1 MIRVEPARIVMMQCA
16 RRGYEEGRSNGQ
28 ILFSARCWGSHL
40 WPLRLCVCGITRE
53 KMPNEEENVYRSKW
67 DQEAKKVKGDKNNM
81 KPEIEEKSLC

>member
-1 MIRVEPARIVMMQCA
+1 
-16 RRGYEEGRSNGQ
+16 
-28 ILFSARCWGSHL
+28 
-40 WPLRLCVCGITRE
+40 VCGITRE